1 MRPTRPKTPPG
12 SSLWRVIHYPLT
24 LLAIGLAMMA
34 LAGLLVGGLR
44 EVLPIGHGGLRG
56 VLFSLIAS
64 AIFVGAYWLFVHF
77 VERRPFEEFERE
89 DWFGELAIAA
99 AAGFVLFSIVI
110 GIIATQDG
118 YGIAGINPLRA
129 ALPAL
134 AVAIFSGVS
143 EEIVLRG
150 VIFRLVERLTGSWIA
165 LALSAILFGAMHLG
179 NPNATL
185 FAGLAIALEA
195 GVMLAALYMVTRR
208 LWAVIGLHAAWNFT
222 QGGIYGVPVSG
233 FDAGGLIRP
242 SITGSDLLTGG
253 SFGAEA
259 SLTALLVNLAVGIGL
274 MWIAWQQDLVVPPR
288 WVRRGG
294 FQGDERLART
304 RR

>member
-1 MRPTRPKTPPG
+1 MGPTRPKTPPG
-12 SSLWRVIHYPLT
+12 SILWRVIHYPLT

-34 LAGLLVGGLR
+34 VAGLLVGVLR
-44 EVLPIGHGGLRG
+44 DVLPIGHGGLRG

-64 AIFVGAYWLFVHF
+64 AVFVGAYWLFVHF

-110 GIIATQDG
+110 GIIAAQDG
-118 YGIAGINPLRA
+118 YSIVGTNPARA

-150 VIFRLVERLTGSWIA
+150 VIFRLVERMTGSWIA
-165 LALSAILFGAMHLG
+165 LVLSAILFGAMHLG

-233 FDAGGLIRP
+233 FDTGGLIRP

-259 SLTALLVNLAVGIGL
+259 SLAALLVNFAVGAGL
-274 MWIAWQQDLVVPPR
+274 MWIAWQQDLVVAPR
-288 WVRRGG
+288 WIRRGG
-294 FQGDERLART
+294 FQGDERLARS
-304 RR
+304 R